1 MNKLKKMLCGS
12 TIVALLIINFFLI
25 VIIFIGFIIE
35 ANTMPKYSD
44 KILYTSETYEYKN
57 HHISVKVRNIT
68 DLDNA
73 NDIIRIGIEFYCD
86 GRQISLFAQSF
97 QSDAK
102 DEYSVTF
109 DEELFSIHINN
120 NYDFDIVYK
129 FDYDDII
136 KNF

>member
-1 MNKLKKMLCGS
+1 MDKLKKMLCGS
-12 TIVALLIINFFLI
+12 TIIALLIINIILI
-25 VIIFIGFIIE
+25 VVIIGFIIE
-35 ANTMPKYSD
+35 ANTTPEYSD
-44 KILYTSETYEYKN
+44 KILYASETYEYEN
-57 HHISVKVRNIT
+57 HRISVKVRNIT

-73 NDIIRIGIEFYCD
+73 NDILRIGVEFYCD

-129 FDYDDII
+129 FNYDDVI
-136 KNF
+136 KNI